1 MVLLLKSVELGS
13 FDRHGDSFRNILM
26 AATIVTL
33 TVHILKSDRDKPE
46 MVMKKFYACMKEASF
61 LSFCSC

>member
-33 TVHILKSDRDKPE
+33 TVHILNSDRDKPE
-46 MVMKKFYACMKEASF
+46 MVMKKLYAA
-61 LSFCSC
+61 